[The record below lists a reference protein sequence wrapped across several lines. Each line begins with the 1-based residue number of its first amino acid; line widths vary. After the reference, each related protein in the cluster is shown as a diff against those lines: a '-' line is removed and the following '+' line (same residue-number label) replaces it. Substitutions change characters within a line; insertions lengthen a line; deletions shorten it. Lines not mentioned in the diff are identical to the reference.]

1 MAKATTKKVSSSF
14 GSTSLTLPTAADKKE
29 KQNGKRFLL
38 EETYSGILLA
48 VLPKDTILVECE
60 DKWYQPYIN
69 GSRLFFRI
77 GNTIM
82 GKLKLRE
89 IVV

>member
-1 MAKATTKKVSSSF
+1 MAKATIKKVSSSLWNPEF
-14 GSTSLTLPTAADKKE
+14 AIPVLSNKKE
-29 KQNGKRFLL
+29 KPNGKRYSL
-38 EETYSGILLA
+38 EETYTGILLA

-69 GSRLFFRI
+69 GDKLFFRI
-77 GNTIM
+77 GDTIM

>member
-14 GSTSLTLPTAADKKE
+14 GSTVFTLPASSSKKE
-29 KQNGKRFLL
+29 KINGKRFAL
-38 EETYSGILLA
+38 EEDYTGILLA

-60 DKWYQPYIN
+60 DKWYQPYIK
-69 GSRLFFRI
+69 GSKLFFRI
-77 GNTIM
+77 GDTIM